1 MTRESSNDSMD
12 INQLPKHYD
21 AKAAEDKYQ
30 ALWSEL
36 GIFKYDPSKAR
47 DETFVVD
54 TPPPTVSG
62 SLHVGHVFSYTH
74 TDIIVRYQRML
85 GKNIFYP
92 MGWDDNGLPTERR
105 VQNYFHVRC
114 DPHAPFEKD
123 PDLKQASSADRKKP
137 PRIISRPNFID
148 LCIKLTMEDEK
159 VFKDLWQRLGLSV
172 DWSEEY
178 STIDG
183 FCRTMAQL
191 SFLDLFEKGHVYGTE
206 GPTMWDV
213 DFQTAIAQAEVEDR
227 EVDSAFHDI
236 RFGVVDSDET
246 HVISTTRPELLPA
259 CVGVAFHPDDQR
271 YTHLRGKKA
280 LTPLFHTEVQL
291 FPSTLV
297 EPDKGTGILMVC
309 TFGDQTDVQWWREEH
324 LPLKQ
329 IILQDGRLARI
340 VFGTNGW
347 ESRNPDLANG
357 FYSQLAGKTLKQA
370 RAAIV
375 EMLKTGEG
383 AAGGNEAPLVGS
395 PKPIRHAVKFFEKGD
410 KPLEFIIT
418 RQWFVRLLDKKDQLL
433 RKGEEIK
440 WFPRFMH
447 SRYRDWTQNL
457 NIDWCIS
464 RQRFFGVPFPV
475 WYRLDGEGR
484 PDYENPLTASREEL
498 PVDPSTSPPAGFREE
513 QRDRPNGFMAEP
525 DVFDTWFT
533 SSLTPQIGS
542 HWVLDRDRHRR
553 LFPMDVRPQ
562 SHEIIRTWGF
572 YTIAKALLHEDEIP
586 WKNIN
591 ISGWV
596 LDPDRKKMSKSK
608 GNVVVPTELL
618 ETFSSDA
625 LRYWSGNARL
635 GVDTAYDENIVKIG
649 KRLVVKIYN
658 ASKFV
663 LSQSGDVSD
672 VSCEMDRAFVDRL
685 RKVVLTATEHLNE
698 FNFSGA
704 LSAVESF
711 FWNSFTD
718 TYVEFSK
725 VRAWGGQGV
734 EAKDQGSALATL
746 RMGLETLI
754 KMFAPFVP
762 YICEEVWSWRFAKE
776 TGIRS
781 VCIAPWPKVED
792 FDAIPLPDSPRSF
805 DVAVAAYS
813 AVNRAKSDSRLSRGA
828 YIERLA
834 LSAAPKTLNIIETIA
849 DDVKGAARCH
859 AWELIPKE
867 GLEEDVVE
875 VGDVHAAE
883 RD

>member
-1 MTRESSNDSMD
+1 MTVESSNDTID
-12 INQLPKHYD
+12 ISQLPKHFD
-21 AKAAEDKYQ
+21 ATAAEAKFQ
-30 ALWSEL
+30 ALWSDL
-36 GIFKYDPSKAR
+36 GIFRYDPSKSR
-47 DETFVVD
+47 DETFAVD

-85 GKNIFYP
+85 GKNIYYP

-105 VQNYFHVRC
+105 VQNYYHVRC
-114 DPHAPFEKD
+114 DPKEPFEEGLE
-123 PDLKQASSADRKKP
+123 LKQVSSAERKKP

-148 LCIKLTMEDEK
+148 LCTTLTMEDEK

-178 STIDG
+178 STIG
-183 FCRTMAQL
+183 KFCRTMAQL
-191 SFLDLFEKGHVYGTE
+191 SFLDLFKKGHVYGAE

-236 RFGVVDSDET
+236 RFGVLDSDET
-246 HVISTTRPELLPA
+246 YVISTTRPELLPA
-259 CVGVAFHPDDQR
+259 CVGVTFHPDDDR
-271 YTHLRGKKA
+271 YKHLSGKKA
-280 LTPLFHTEVQL
+280 LTPLFHTEVPL

-309 TFGDQTDVQWWREEH
+309 TFGDQTDVQWWREEK
-324 LPLKQ
+324 LGLKQ
-329 IILQDGRLARI
+329 IILQNGRLANI
-340 VFGTNGW
+340 AFGKNGW
-347 ESRNPDLANG
+347 ESRSPDLANA

-370 RAAIV
+370 RSAIV
-375 EMLKTGEG
+375 DMLQSAEG
-383 AAGGNEAPLVGS
+383 AAGGNEPPLVGS
-395 PKPIRHAVKFFEKGD
+395 PKQIRHAVKFFEKGE

-440 WFPRFMH
+440 WFPGFMH

-464 RQRFFGVPFPV
+464 RQRYFGVSFPV
-475 WYRLDGEGR
+475 WYRLDGEGK
-484 PDYENPLTASREEL
+484 PDYENPILGKKEEL
-498 PVDPSTSPPAGFREE
+498 PVDPSTAHPDGFSEG
-513 QRDRPNGFMAEP
+513 QRGKPNGFMAEP

-542 HWVLDRDRHRR
+542 HWVLDEERHRR

-572 YTIAKALLHEDEIP
+572 YTIAKAMLHEDEIP
-586 WKNIN
+586 WKNIK

-608 GNVVVPTELL
+608 GNVVVPAELL
-618 ETFSSDA
+618 EKFSSDA

-663 LSQSGDVSD
+663 LSQKGAVSD
-672 VSCEMDRAFVDRL
+672 ISCELDRAFVDRL
-685 RKVVLTATEHLNE
+685 RKVVGTTTEQLNV

-704 LSAVESF
+704 LSTVESF

-725 VRAWGGQGV
+725 MRAWGGEGI
-734 EAKDQGSALATL
+734 EPKDQGSAIAAL
-746 RMGLETLI
+746 RLGLEALI
-754 KMFAPFVP
+754 KMFAPFIP

-776 TGIRS
+776 TGIGS
-781 VCIAPWPKVED
+781 VCIAPWPKEED
-792 FDAIPLPDSPRSF
+792 YRDIPLPESPKSL
-805 DVAVAAYS
+805 DTAGAVYS
-813 AVNRAKSDSRLSRGA
+813 AINREKSDNQLSRGA
-828 YIERLA
+828 YIEKIT
-834 LSAAPKTLNIIETIA
+834 LSAAPATIALIETIA
-849 DDVKGAARCH
+849 NDVKGAVRCDS
-859 AWELIPKE
+859 WELIPKD
-867 GLEEDVVE
+867 GLDEEAIELSNMQVR
-875 VGDVHAAE
+875 E
-883 RD
+883 RK